1 MLSIWGWHTVPGGSI
16 SKLAEIWRKT
26 GDLCLERVGALFI
39 LQPSWEAA
47 GPRGRGH
54 AVLTPAGFSSLPQSG
69 DSRRPSE
76 RHTAYLLLVT
86 WLSVYA

>member
-1 MLSIWGWHTVPGGSI
+1 MPGGSI
-16 SKLAEIWRKT
+16 SKLAEIRRKS
-26 GDLCLERVGALFI
+26 GDLFLEQLGALFI

-54 AVLTPAGFSSLPQSG
+54 AVLATAGFLSLPQPG
-69 DSRRPSE
+69 DSRRPSQ